1 MPVDYS
7 TLLTR
12 FSHQIKSIS
21 FKELNILNAGWEG
34 GSVKLINPN
43 GEEKVIHISKAG
55 GMSVVVA
62 ELPPALVRYGKEA
75 GIKFFINSICPYI
88 GGAMRDTSLS
98 NLVSEG
104 FVKKIKDFNA
114 SYCDKAFSIEIF
126 EGKTE
131 FGRQFLVKS
140 DAWGGKFGG
149 NMSPYILNL
158 TGQEELKSL
167 ERDFVPNTPCAMN
180 LAEERAY
187 IVFAQAV
194 AKIYEY
200 TDSYAAILH
209 DYHAGLAVFY
219 NDKVN
224 PVLIGHN
231 MAYQGVMAI
240 NKNLLGNKSLRLD
253 HLSALK
259 DLSFRLC
266 LDKETVHKYFRAWVH
281 PNDVGTGNIL
291 QAVLKKCREKTGI
304 SATTVSEGYAKE
316 LHESYG
322 SLKARISSL
331 AMKPLSSDYFSV
343 EKTRMRIKDFYRTHF
358 GIEILNEEA
367 DRFQLM
373 EESRGLDELKS
384 ANVVGVLNGLDVEK
398 HASKNKLLRDI
409 VIDPYLFKWHNMET
423 PAYLKNVVSVDPDFK
438 DGLNYDASQPSRT
451 FKAKS
456 ILRKILL
463 MEFFPSPEFKE
474 LWDDKK
480 AFVHYSWGRLV
491 DQKNI
496 PLILSEVE
504 QITRKGNILI
514 IVAANPDDSLSFKI
528 KELAQEKAKS
538 MQESGLRFAFSSE
551 FDIRGAI
558 FAGGADLVHIPS
570 RYEPCGLT
578 DMESYWMGTPVV
590 ANLVGGLGKGG
601 YAVGNFVAD
610 PTSLESMRI
619 AYRRVYHRAVN
630 IKKYYP
636 DKWRELC
643 LEALSLDFSY
653 KVPANKYID
662 LIYLAYT
669 KEAMNVVVHI
679 AEAYKNGEVAKPIY
693 EKTKQFLKL
702 IPDRIKKTYLEYGIR
717 YSSFDE
723 SKSFFYGVSHETITE
738 LFSTQSE

>member
-7 TLLTR
+7 TLLSF
-12 FSHQIKSIS
+12 FSNQIKSIS
-21 FKELNILNAGWEG
+21 FKQLNVLSAGWEG
-34 GSVKLINPN
+34 GSVKLIGLQK
-43 GEEKVIHISKAG
+43 GEEKIVHISKAG

-62 ELPPALVRYGKEA
+62 ELPQALIRYGKEA
-75 GIKFFINSICPYI
+75 GIKFFVNSVCPYV

-98 NLVSEG
+98 SLVSEG
-104 FVKKIKDFNA
+104 YVRKVKDFNA
-114 SYCDKAFSIEIF
+114 SYGEKVFPVEIY

-131 FGRQFLVKS
+131 FGKQFLIKS

-149 NMSPYILNL
+149 NMSPYILTL
-158 TGQEELKSL
+158 TGQEELKKM
-167 ERDFVPNTPCAMN
+167 ERDFVPNTPCAIN

-194 AKIYEY
+194 AKLYEY
-200 TDSYAAILH
+200 TASYAAILH
-209 DYHAGLAVFY
+209 DYHAGLAAFY
-219 NDKVN
+219 NDKIN

-240 NKNLLGNKSLRLD
+240 NKNLLVSKNMKLNHMAALR
-253 HLSALK
+253 

-266 LDKETVHKYFRAWVH
+266 LNKETVHKYFRSWVRYD
-281 PNDVGTGNIL
+281 DVGTGNIL
-291 QAVLKKCREKTGI
+291 QAVIKKCREKTGI
-304 SATTVSEGYAKE
+304 SATTVSEGYASE
-316 LHESYG
+316 LHENYD

-331 AMKPLSSDYFSV
+331 AMKPLSEDYFSI

-384 ANVVGVLNGLDVEK
+384 ANIVGILNGMDIEK
-398 HASKNKLLRDI
+398 HASRNKLLKEI
-409 VIDPYLFKWHNMET
+409 VINPYSFKWHNIEA
-423 PAYLKNVVSVDPDFK
+423 PAYLKNVVAVDPDFK
-438 DGLNYDASQPSRT
+438 DGLNYDAAQPQRV

-463 MEFFPSPEFKE
+463 MEFFPQPEYRE
-474 LWDDKK
+474 LWDDKRS
-480 AFVHYSWGRLV
+480 FIHYSWGRLV

-496 PLILSEVE
+496 PLILSEAE

-514 IVAANPDDSLSFKI
+514 VVAVNPDDSLSFKI
-528 KELAQEKAKS
+528 KDLAEEKAKH
-538 MQESGLRFAFSSE
+538 MQENGHRFAFSSE
-551 FDIRGAI
+551 FDTRGAI
-558 FAGGADLVHIPS
+558 LAGGADLVHIPS

-619 AYRRVYHRAVN
+619 AYRRVYHRACN

-636 DKWRELC
+636 DKWKELC

-653 KVPANKYID
+653 KMPANKYID
-662 LIYLAYT
+662 MIYLAYT
-669 KEAMNVVVHI
+669 KE
-679 AEAYKNGEVAKPIY
+679 
-693 EKTKQFLKL
+693 T
-702 IPDRIKKTYLEYGIR
+702 
-717 YSSFDE
+717 
-723 SKSFFYGVSHETITE
+723 
-738 LFSTQSE
+738 

>member
-7 TLLTR
+7 TLLNL
-12 FSHQIKSIS
+12 FSNQIKSIS
-21 FKELNILNAGWEG
+21 FKQLNILSAGWEG
-34 GSVKLINPN
+34 GSVELIGPKETEKL
-43 GEEKVIHISKAG
+43 VHISKAG

-75 GIKFFINSICPYI
+75 GIKFFVNSICPYI

-104 FVKKIKDFNA
+104 YVKKVKDFNA
-114 SYCDKAFSIEIF
+114 NYGDKIFPIEIY
-126 EGKTE
+126 EGKTK
-131 FGRQFLVKS
+131 FGKQFLVKS
-140 DAWGGKFGG
+140 DIWGGKFGG
-149 NMSPYILNL
+149 NMSPYILTL
-158 TGQEELKSL
+158 TGQEELKKL
-167 ERDFVPNTPCAMN
+167 EKGFIPNTPCAMN

-187 IVFAQAV
+187 IIFAQAV

-209 DYHAGLAVFY
+209 DYHAGLAAFY
-219 NDKVN
+219 NEKIN

-240 NKNLLGNKSLRLD
+240 NKKLLTNRNMEKN
-253 HLSALK
+253 HLAALN

-266 LDKETVHKYFRAWVH
+266 LNKETVHKYFRAWVRH
-281 PNDVGTGNIL
+281 DDVGTGNIL
-291 QAVLKKCREKTGI
+291 QAVLKKCRQKTGI
-304 SATTVSEGYAKE
+304 SATTVSEGYASE
-316 LHESYG
+316 LHESYDA
-322 SLKARISSL
+322 LKARISSL
-331 AMKPLSSDYFSV
+331 ALKPLSHDYFSV

-358 GIEILNEEA
+358 SIEILNDEA

-373 EESRGLDELKS
+373 EESRGLDELKA
-384 ANVVGVLNGLDVEK
+384 ANIVGVLNGLDIEK
-398 HASKNKLLRDI
+398 HASRNKLLRDM
-409 VIDPYLFKWHNMET
+409 VVNPYLFKWHNIET
-423 PAYLKNVVSVDPDFK
+423 PVYLKNFVANDPDFK
-438 DGLNYDASQPSRT
+438 DGLNYDAAQPSRV

-463 MEFFPSPEFKE
+463 MESFPQPEFKT

-480 AFVHYSWGRLV
+480 AFIHYSWGRLV

-496 PLILSEVE
+496 PLILSEAE
-504 QITRKGNILI
+504 HITRKGNILI
-514 IVAANPDDSLSFKI
+514 VVAVNPDDTLSFKI
-528 KELAQEKAKS
+528 KELAEQKAKL
-538 MQESGLRFAFSSE
+538 MQESGHNFAFSSE
-551 FDIRGAI
+551 FDVRGAV

-619 AYRRVYHRAVN
+619 AYRRVYQRAFN

-636 DKWRELC
+636 EKWRELC

-653 KVPANKYID
+653 KIPANKYID

-669 KEAMNVVVHI
+669 KETMNTAVHI
-679 AEAYKNGEVAKPIY
+679 AEAYKKGEVVKPIY
-693 EKTKQFLKL
+693 DKMKQFLKL
-702 IPDRIKKTYLEYGIR
+702 IPDRIKKTYLEYGIKF
-717 YSSFDE
+717 SSFEE
-723 SKSFFYGVSHETITE
+723 SKAFFFGVSNETIKE
-738 LFSTQSE
+738 LFTTQKE

>member
-7 TLLTR
+7 TLLNL

-21 FKELNILNAGWEG
+21 FKELSILNAGWEG
-34 GSVKLINPN
+34 GSVKLISSK
-43 GEEKVIHISKAG
+43 GEEKVVHISKAG
-55 GMSVVVA
+55 GMSVVVG
-62 ELPPALVRYGKEA
+62 ELPHALTLYSKEA

-104 FVKKIKDFNA
+104 YVKKVKDFSA
-114 SYCDKAFSIEIF
+114 SYGDKTFPIEIY

-131 FGRQFLVKS
+131 FGKQFLVKS
-140 DAWGGKFGG
+140 TVWGDKFGG

-158 TGQEELKSL
+158 KGQEELKML
-167 ERDFVPNTPCAMN
+167 EKNFVPNTPCSIN

-187 IVFAQAV
+187 VIFAQAV
-194 AKIYEY
+194 AEIYEY
-200 TDSYAAILH
+200 TSSYAAILH

-219 NDKVN
+219 NNRIN

-240 NKNLLGNKSLRLD
+240 NKKLLTSKVMKTN
-253 HLSALK
+253 HLAALK

-266 LDKETVHKYFRAWVH
+266 LNKDVVHKYFRAWVS
-281 PNDVGTGNIL
+281 PDDVGTGNIL
-291 QAVLKKCREKTGI
+291 QAVLRKCREKTGI
-304 SATTVSEGYAKE
+304 SATTVSEGYANE
-316 LHESYG
+316 LHESYD
-322 SLKARISSL
+322 SLKARISTL
-331 AMKPLSSDYFSV
+331 ALKPLSHDYFSI
-343 EKTRMRIKDFYRTHF
+343 EKTRMRIKDFYRSHF
-358 GIEILNEEA
+358 GIEILDEEA

-384 ANVVGVLNGLDVEK
+384 ANIVGVLNGLDVEK
-398 HASKNKLLRDI
+398 HASRNKLLRDI
-409 VIDPYLFKWHNMET
+409 VVNPYLFKWHNIET
-423 PAYLKNVVSVDPDFK
+423 PAYIKNVVALDPDFK
-438 DGLNYDASQPSRT
+438 DGLNYDAAQPSRV

-463 MEFFPSPEFKE
+463 MEFFPQPENRA

-480 AFVHYSWGRLV
+480 SFIHYSWGRLV

-496 PLILSEVE
+496 PLILSEAGH
-504 QITRKGNILI
+504 ITRKGNILI
-514 IVAANPDDSLSFKI
+514 VVAVNPDDSLSFKI
-528 KELAQEKAKS
+528 KELAEKKAKR
-538 MQESGLRFAFSSE
+538 MQEEGHRFSFSSE

-619 AYRRVYHRAVN
+619 AYRRVYQRACN

-636 DKWRELC
+636 EKWRELC

-653 KVPANKYID
+653 KTPANKYID

-669 KEAMNVVVHI
+669 KETMNTAVHI
-679 AEAYKNGEVAKPIY
+679 AEAYLKGEVVRPVY
-693 EKTKQFLKL
+693 EKMKQFLKL
-702 IPDRIKKTYLEYGIR
+702 IPDRIKKTYLEYGIKF
-717 YSSFDE
+717 SSFDE
-723 SKSFFYGVSHETITE
+723 NKAFFYGVSHETIRE
-738 LFSTQSE
+738 LFSTQKE